1 MSWATCPSVSQ
12 TGGALLFRQIS
23 KFYERTSV
31 IITTNLS
38 FAGWSVVFGD
48 EKMTTALLD
57 RRTHHC
63 HIMETANDS
72 YRLKHSTRR
81 DAGSKEVV
89 DYKTKQFERDGVTLN
104 FLDEGQ
110 GPAVLLVHGF
120 PDSIHLWRQQ
130 VPALLDAGYRVI
142 AADNRGMGQSDAPE
156 GSDAYALQELVS
168 DLVAL
173 LDHARVDR
181 VAVVAHD
188 WGSVIAWGLVDRIGV
203 RASCFVPMAVGA
215 PQCYASCDDIRQKE
229 IGWYV
234 LLFQME
240 GAAEQMLMA
249 NDWKLFRQWTRHH
262 PETGHW
268 ISDLSRE
275 GRLTAAINIYRQNLL
290 PVLTGAIQYSCAAP
304 TLGLWSTND
313 AYLVE
318 EQMVSSG
325 RYVTADWR
333 YEKVEDAS
341 HWLMLDRPGHINRLL
356 LNHLALYHPVS

>member
-1 MSWATCPSVSQ
+1 
-12 TGGALLFRQIS
+12 
-23 KFYERTSV
+23 
-31 IITTNLS
+31 
-38 FAGWSVVFGD
+38 
-48 EKMTTALLD
+48 
-57 RRTHHC
+57 
-63 HIMETANDS
+63 
-72 YRLKHSTRR
+72 
-81 DAGSKEVV
+81 
-89 DYKTKQFERDGVTLN
+89 
-104 FLDEGQ
+104 
-110 GPAVLLVHGF
+110 
-120 PDSIHLWRQQ
+120 
-130 VPALLDAGYRVI
+130 
-142 AADNRGMGQSDAPE
+142 MGQSDAPE

-262 PETGHW
+262 PETEQW